1 MYMLIGKNIILPHGS
16 IKKNVFKTGMSFLKL
31 EKEIEFPENIKIKN
45 IVTLATLDKKEHIN
59 AFLQLK
65 KIIDETDFLDETEKI
80 TDEIKLY
87 NLMAEKFEKIKDKNF
102 EILKYK

>member
-1 MYMLIGKNIILPHGS
+1 MLIGKNIILPHGS
-16 IKKNVFKTGMSFLKL
+16 IKKNVFKTGMSFLNL

-45 IVTLATLDKKEHIN
+45 IVMLATLDKKEHIN

-65 KIIDETDFLDETEKI
+65 KIIDETKFLDEIESV
-80 TDEIKLY
+80 EEEQELY
-87 NLMAEKFEKIKDKNF
+87 DLMTAKFEKIKDKNF